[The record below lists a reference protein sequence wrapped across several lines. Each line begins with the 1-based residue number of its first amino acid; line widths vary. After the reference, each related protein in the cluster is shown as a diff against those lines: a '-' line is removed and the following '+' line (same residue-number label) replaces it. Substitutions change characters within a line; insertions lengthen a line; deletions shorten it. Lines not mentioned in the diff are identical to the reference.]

1 MQPTSGNQI
10 ILGDTFF
17 REYII
22 TFDRPNLRLGFYGT
36 YTPIQTYDPQYF
48 VLIQYIMCGACV
60 LLGFVGIGL
69 WIYVR
74 SAFQK
79 RL

>member
-36 YTPIQTYDPQYF
+36 YTLIQTYDPQYF